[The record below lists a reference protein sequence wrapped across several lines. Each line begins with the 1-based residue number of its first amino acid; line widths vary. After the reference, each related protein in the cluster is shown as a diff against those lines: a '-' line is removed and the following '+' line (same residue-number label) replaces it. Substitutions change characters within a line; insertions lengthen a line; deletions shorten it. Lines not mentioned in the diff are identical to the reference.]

1 MRGIYS
7 SVTDIRRQVFTEVA
21 RMAYEGGDYS
31 RVEELPYKI
40 LPGEVSKYRDSI
52 FLERAIVGERL
63 RLSMGLPLRP
73 IDEHAPLS
81 TGIEEAARPEK
92 YYEPPLINIIK
103 FACNACPEKSFHV
116 TDMCQGCLA
125 HPCVEVCPKGAVSI
139 VHGKS
144 VIDQSKC
151 VKCGQCA
158 NVCPYGA
165 IHKMER
171 PCAKACTYHQQLIQN
186 MLTLISEKAVDL
198 SERVEVLSQRTIREK
213 LICFFLQMAGR
224 QKSESFTL
232 PFTIVDLSDYLSID
246 RSAMTR
252 ELKRMKEEG
261 LIEINRRNIRLH
273 IEAAV

>member
-92 YYEPPLINIIK
+92 YYCLLYTSGVQRTQRRIQPILYQGALSGADRPLQHPTGRVSPPL
-103 FACNACPEKSFHV
+103 
-116 TDMCQGCLA
+116 
-125 HPCVEVCPKGAVSI
+125 HPADC
-139 VHGKS
+139 
-144 VIDQSKC
+144 
-151 VKCGQCA
+151 
-158 NVCPYGA
+158 
-165 IHKMER
+165 
-171 PCAKACTYHQQLIQN
+171 
-186 MLTLISEKAVDL
+186 
-198 SERVEVLSQRTIREK
+198 RV
-213 LICFFLQMAGR
+213 G
-224 QKSESFTL
+224 
-232 PFTIVDLSDYLSID
+232 
-246 RSAMTR
+246 
-252 ELKRMKEEG
+252 
-261 LIEINRRNIRLH
+261 
-273 IEAAV
+273 